1 MASASNS
8 GSAAANAAADHALTD
23 AAPSVL
29 WLDRPDRPAATDSL
43 RGELEADLVI
53 VGGGFTG
60 LWAAVQALEDNPSR
74 SVVLIE
80 AGRIA
85 DQASGR
91 NGGFCSS
98 SLTHGLENGVARFE
112 SELATIQRIAEDNF
126 AGIADTIARHGIDC
140 DWSDVGQ
147 LSVATAP
154 WLVEPLA
161 EAAEL
166 AQRYGHNVTLLDT
179 DAVRA
184 ELNSPT
190 YHAGMWQHDGEA
202 LIDPARLAWG
212 LAAAATSLG
221 ARIFENTPMMGLDRS
236 GAGMEVRTGTG
247 RIRCGAVVLGT
258 NAFRSPVRRINATVA
273 PVYDYVL
280 ATEPLS
286 DAQLAS
292 IGWANRQGLADTTNL
307 FHYYRLTDDRRILWG
322 GYDAIYHFGS
332 RIDPKLDQ
340 RDATHRLLA
349 QQFFDTFPQLEGL
362 GFSHRWGGVI
372 DTSTRFSV
380 SFGTAFDGRVSYAV
394 GYTGLGV
401 GATRFG
407 ARVALDHLVR
417 PDSDLLRLDL
427 VRKKA
432 IPFPPEP
439 IRWAGIQITRKAIA
453 RADANQGRR
462 GPWLRLLDSLG
473 LGFDS

>member
-1 MASASNS
+1 MRPTSRSQVSALAE
-8 GSAAANAAADHALTD
+8 AALVD

-29 WLDRPDRPAATDSL
+29 WLDRPDQPAGGQPLTGSV
-43 RGELEADLVI
+43 GADLVI

-60 LWAAVQALEDNPSR
+60 LWAAIQAKEDDPSR
-74 SVVLIE
+74 HVVVLE

-85 DQASGR
+85 HQASGR

-98 SLTHGLENGVARFE
+98 SLTHGLDNGVSRFGGEMDRLE
-112 SELATIQRIAEDNF
+112 SLATENF
-126 AGIADTIARHGIDC
+126 AAIGATIERFGIDC
-140 DWSDVGQ
+140 DWHVPGQ

-154 WLVEPLA
+154 WLVEDLL
-161 EAAEL
+161 EGAEL
-166 AQRYGHNVTLLDT
+166 AKRFGHEVTVLD
-179 DAVRA
+179 AAGVRA
-184 ELNSPT
+184 EVNSPT
-190 YHAGMWQHDGEA
+190 YHAGVWQHSGEA
-202 LIDPARLAWG
+202 LVDPARLGWG
-212 LAAAATSLG
+212 LADAARSLG
-221 ARIFENTPMMGLDRS
+221 VEIHENSEMIELEHS
-236 GAGMEVRTGTG
+236 GAAMVVRTTNG
-247 RIRCGAVVLGT
+247 RVRAGAVLLAT
-258 NAFRSPVRRINATVA
+258 NAFRSPLRRVNATVA

-286 DAQLAS
+286 DEQLAS
-292 IGWANRQGLADTTNL
+292 IGWSNRQGMADTTNQ
-307 FHYYRLTDDRRILWG
+307 FHYYRMTEDRRIVWG

-332 RIDPKLDQ
+332 RIDPKLEQ

-349 QQFFDTFPQLEGL
+349 EHFFDTFPQLEGL
-362 GFSHRWGGVI
+362 RFTHRWGGVI

-380 SFGTAFDGRVSYAV
+380 TFGTAFDGRVSYAV

-407 ARVALDHLVR
+407 ARVGLDLVLN
-417 PDSDLLRLDL
+417 PASELLNLSL

-432 IPFPPEP
+432 VPFPPEP
-439 IRWAGIQITRKAIA
+439 LRWLGIEITRKELA
-453 RADANQGRR
+453 RADRNRGRR